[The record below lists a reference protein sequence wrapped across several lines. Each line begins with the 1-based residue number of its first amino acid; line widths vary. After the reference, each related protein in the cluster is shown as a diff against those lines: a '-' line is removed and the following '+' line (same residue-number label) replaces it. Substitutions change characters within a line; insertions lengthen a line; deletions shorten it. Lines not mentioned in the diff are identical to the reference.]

1 MLFLIVKSWKQ
12 IDNNRETVRYIMV
25 LPYYPYSIA
34 LKIKKKKSSDEEN
47 VHNKLKKAGLI
58 LQYNHKEYCIYVHIM
73 HKNSIS

>member
-1 MLFLIVKSWKQ
+1 
-12 IDNNRETVRYIMV
+12 MV